1 MEKFIVIDKRKIS
14 LKNQFHSLCRNF
26 NNFDNIND
34 DDMEYAKEIANEIKD
49 KYSNYSKDSIYYK
62 YLEHILINYYN
73 CDNKD
78 IMPLILIMAIDP
90 SLYIY
95 KIYEDF
101 SNFKDIKKRM
111 KFIFG
116 FDDYTII
123 KYEKE
128 YIKKFLNLDDFN
140 FIKKLEP

>member
-1 MEKFIVIDKRKIS
+1 MEKFIIIDKRKIS

-26 NNFDNIND
+26 NNFDNINND
-34 DDMEYAKEIANEIKD
+34 DIEYAKEIASEIKD

-62 YLEHILINYYN
+62 YLEHISTNYYN

-90 SLYIY
+90 KLYIY
-95 KIYEDF
+95 KIHE
-101 SNFKDIKKRM
+101 SLSKTKDIKRRI

-116 FDDYTII
+116 FDDDTII

-140 FIKKLEP
+140 FTKKLEL